1 MKTDPKIIL
10 LNGYGPISI
19 NNELMELYPVTT
31 SHGAIGFPLKV
42 LRAENVTIIKDLE
55 SFWSTTKRI
64 KPENMCFV
72 YAYGG
77 LNDEEMQK
85 IKAEK
90 IILS

>member
-10 LNGYGPISI
+10 LNGFGPISI

>member
-19 NNELMELYPVTT
+19 NNELMELYAVTT
-31 SHGAIGFPLKV
+31 SHGAIGFPLKS

-55 SFWSTTKRI
+55 TFWLSTKRI
-64 KPENMCFV
+64 KPEYMCFV

-77 LNDEEMQK
+77 LDDEDMQK
-85 IKAEK
+85 IKAEN
-90 IILS
+90 IIVS

>member
-10 LNGYGPISI
+10 LNGFGPISI

-31 SHGAIGFPLKV
+31 AHGAIGFPLKV

-55 SFWSTTKRI
+55 TFWATTKRM

-77 LNDEEMQK
+77 LSDEEMQK

-90 IILS
+90 IIFV